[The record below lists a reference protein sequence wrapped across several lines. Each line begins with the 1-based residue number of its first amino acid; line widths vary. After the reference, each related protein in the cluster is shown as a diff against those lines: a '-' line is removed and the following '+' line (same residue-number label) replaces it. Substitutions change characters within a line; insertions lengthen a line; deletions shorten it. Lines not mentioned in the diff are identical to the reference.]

1 MGYCTYNGQK
11 VPGNINQAVCEDG
24 GVGTW
29 VTGSEA
35 PADDRGFL
43 KRYWQDTS
51 GGKKALDAALL
62 ASIPLTM
69 GASTPVAATLG
80 AGRVALAGAGNAGRI
95 AGLMGR
101 MKQGGGWLRDK
112 LLKTQKPQTYAN
124 NPANV
129 AAGRAG
135 QNIPQMERVAGRGK
149 LIRPATKDHYI
160 TMANGKKVLI
170 KGKPAKYG
178 PKMAQVKNAAGQP
191 VFASRSAYSAGKMAG
206 LGGLGAVAGL
216 GGYTPEAKQ
225 SNIDQIQQGME
236 GFAAKQ
242 QKFSDAQEAAEEAQA
257 EEQRLANLSFPE
269 KFKLGLQDKET
280 VFKLGL
286 LMTELGN
293 KDPDRESAML
303 NYGEVQ
309 AKNAAASAPSMSEHT
324 AFQISNKDLMTR
336 FTREKSFMSG
346 IGVGSSKEDRERQAT
361 TMLGLYR
368 SIEKALH
375 SQGYSA
381 SDVEIMAELKR
392 QVEELKGI
400 A

>member
-1 MGYCTYNGQK
+1 
-11 VPGNINQAVCEDG
+11 
-24 GVGTW
+24 
-29 VTGSEA
+29 
-35 PADDRGFL
+35 
-43 KRYWQDTS
+43 
-51 GGKKALDAALL
+51 
-62 ASIPLTM
+62 
-69 GASTPVAATLG
+69 
-80 AGRVALAGAGNAGRI
+80 
-95 AGLMGR
+95 
-101 MKQGGGWLRDK
+101 
-112 LLKTQKPQTYAN
+112 
-124 NPANV
+124 
-129 AAGRAG
+129 
-135 QNIPQMERVAGRGK
+135 
-149 LIRPATKDHYI
+149 
-160 TMANGKKVLI
+160 
-170 KGKPAKYG
+170 
-178 PKMAQVKNAAGQP
+178 
-191 VFASRSAYSAGKMAG
+191 
-206 LGGLGAVAGL
+206 VAGL

-336 FTREKSFMSG
+336 FTQNKSFLG
-346 IGVGSSKEDRERQAT
+346 GKFGGSSEKDRERQAT

-392 QVEELKGI
+392 QVEELR
-400 A
+400 AA